1 MQVKVDVA
9 HTFDTASHLHEQ
21 KQAYMRSAY
30 LMMYTYE
37 SVTYLQAGGPWRHCY
52 VLYTRPLK
60 LAKACPCAARAEI
73 NWP

>member
-37 SVTYLQAGGPWRHCY
+37 SVTYLQAGGP
-52 VLYTRPLK
+52 
-60 LAKACPCAARAEI
+60 
-73 NWP
+73 